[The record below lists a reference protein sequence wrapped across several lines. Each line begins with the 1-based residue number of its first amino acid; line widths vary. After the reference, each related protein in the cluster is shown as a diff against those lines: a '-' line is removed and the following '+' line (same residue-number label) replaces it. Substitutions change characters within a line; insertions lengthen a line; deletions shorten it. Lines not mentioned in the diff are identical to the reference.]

1 MSFSWYCLN
10 VAFILASSHRN
21 PVQRYKKYLR
31 FTSVFQIILVT
42 KARMHFLPLRLKV
55 GPSLRTPSPCPT
67 DQESAHVGKIAKNR
81 QRKLKF
87 TLPNWGGKG
96 WGRGVEPREG
106 LREGSKLPL
115 PHNEPSIYGPSSPIE
130 GEREGKNDSQLI
142 LGLDIQTVNL
152 NPKRSRLRKQKSP
165 RREGST

>member
-67 DQESAHVGKIAKNR
+67 DQESAHVGKR
-81 QRKLKF
+81 QTTNHYRSFNSKQNSPSL
-87 TLPNWGGKG
+87 TGE
-96 WGRGVEPREG
+96 GRGGAREG
-106 LREGSKLPL
+106 LREGSKSPL
-115 PHNEPSIYGPSSPIE
+115 PHYEPSIYGPFSPIE
-130 GEREGKNDSQLI
+130 GEREGKIESQPI
-142 LGLDIQTVNL
+142 LGFRYIESQ
-152 NPKRSRLRKQKSP
+152 PKS
-165 RREGST
+165 GNIIHNI

>member
-1 MSFSWYCLN
+1 MVLFECCI
-10 VAFILASSHRN
+10 ILASSHRN

-81 QRKLKF
+81 QRKLKTSNKVF
-87 TLPNWGGKG
+87 
-96 WGRGVEPREG
+96 GVILGVGPREG
-106 LREGSKLPL
+106 LREGSKTPL
-115 PHNEPSIYGPSSPIE
+115 PHYEPSIHGPFSHIE
-130 GEREGKNDSQLI
+130 GEGEGKIESQLI
-142 LGLDIQTVNL
+142 LGFRHTDSQL
-152 NPKRSRLRKQKSP
+152 K
-165 RREGST
+165 

>member
-10 VAFILASSHRN
+10 VAIFLHISHRN

-67 DQESAHVGKIAKNR
+67 DQEFAHVGKIAKNR
-81 QRKLKF
+81 QRKLKTSNKVF
-87 TLPNWGGKG
+87 
-96 WGRGVEPREG
+96 GVILGVGPREG
-106 LREGSKLPL
+106 PREGSKTPL
-115 PHNEPSIYGPSSPIE
+115 PHHEPSIYGPSSHIE
-130 GEREGKNDSQLI
+130 GGGRGKMK
-142 LGLDIQTVNL
+142 VN
-152 NPKRSRLRKQKSP
+152 
-165 RREGST
+165 EF